1 MTDSNGKCFKH
12 FIMEKFSGHLL
23 GPARQQNPRSAALP
37 TMHNY
42 MQGHETLLPRKQMEG
57 ASLIEYNSV
66 LPLLCTAKANLF
78 TQALKNQASESLATH
93 MNTFQQFP
101 FLQVHCFIP

>member
-12 FIMEKFSGHLL
+12 FITEKFSGCIL
-23 GPARQQNPRSAALP
+23 GPVRQKNPRSSALP
-37 TMHNY
+37 VVHNY

-57 ASLIEYNSV
+57 ASLIKYDSA
-66 LPLLCTAKANLF
+66 LLLLCTTQANRF
-78 TQALKNQASESLATH
+78 TQALKNQASESLAKY